1 VTRLDKLH
9 ISQKRSLELLLAML
23 KVKAAILSSN
33 NQSSL
38 GDLNSELNSQLGSKV
53 SSNYINMIRN
63 ASNSEHCHSFT
74 YREAFFR
81 EFLQSLTD
89 LQHFVTEFPQIAS
102 AVSKLANFL
111 ESMKDPITSG
121 NTIAR
126 HQRLEPLREMLFWFP
141 SLYIPNLSVHPS
153 VMLLMAHLHA
163 VARFIDPVTD
173 GNSADFRSLNI
184 APIQAF
190 HEELC
195 MRAEIEVE
203 SGQNLY
209 ARALTLMEF
218 PLGAVAAFHC
228 LHGYGNHGSPEISL
242 EKSDFLEGAT
252 RRYERI
258 SMLQILENFPVG
270 LWHNSLS

>member
-1 VTRLDKLH
+1 
-9 ISQKRSLELLLAML
+9 M
-23 KVKAAILSSN
+23 KAAILSSN

-38 GDLNSELNSQLGSKV
+38 GDLNSEIDSQLSSGA
-53 SSNYINMIRN
+53 SSNHITIIRN
-63 ASNSEHCHSFT
+63 PSNSENCHSFT

-81 EFLQSLTD
+81 ESLRSLTD

-102 AVSKLANFL
+102 AVNELANFL

-121 NTIAR
+121 NSIPR
-126 HQRLEPLREMLFWFP
+126 HQRLKPLREMLFWFP
-141 SLYIPNLSVHPS
+141 SLYIPNLSDHPS

-163 VARFIDPVTD
+163 VALFIDPVTD
-173 GNSADFRSLNI
+173 GNSADFRRLNI

-190 HEELC
+190 HEEFC
-195 MRAEIEVE
+195 MRAEMEVE

-242 EKSDFLEGAT
+242 EKSYFLEGAT
-252 RRYERI
+252 RRYERM